1 MTTKIR
7 TRRDIK
13 QFSLIVM
20 SGVMGMSIS
29 LPQKLQNPGIAACPP
44 ITVPPVVRPAQTVAP
59 PITVPPVVRPTQT
72 VAPPITVPP
81 VVRPAQTVPPPIC

>member
-13 QFSLIVM
+13 QISLLVM

-29 LPQKLQNPGIAACPP
+29 LPQKLQTPGLAAVPP
-44 ITVPPVVRPAQTVAP
+44 ITVPPVVRPTQTVAP

-81 VVRPAQTVPPPIC
+81 VVRPAQIVSPPIP

>member
-13 QFSLIVM
+13 QFSLLVM
-20 SGVMGMSIS
+20 SGIMGMSIS

-44 ITVPPVVRPAQTVAP
+44 ITVPPVVRPAQTVP
-59 PITVPPVVRPTQT
+59 
-72 VAPPITVPP
+72 PPITVPP
-81 VVRPAQTVPPPIC
+81 VVRPAQTVTPPIC